1 MSARGKARRRA
12 LDILFE
18 ADIRRMP
25 ALDVLADQD
34 QRQRG
39 GGPVALNPYT
49 VELVTGVV
57 ENLERIDELITTY
70 SVDWSLDRMPPV
82 DLNLLRIGAYEIL
95 WREDIPDEV
104 AVAEAVS
111 MAKELST
118 DESGSFVNGL
128 LARLMA
134 VRPGI

>member
-1 MSARGKARRRA
+1 
-12 LDILFE
+12 
-18 ADIRRMP
+18 MP

-95 WREDIPDEV
+95 WRQDIPDEV
-104 AVAEAVS
+104 AVAEAVA

-134 VRPGI
+134 VRPSI